1 VDAAGRGQFVP
12 KVVKLVRVSLA
23 VNVASSA
30 VPDLLWRLV
39 SGIRHDHDSPTG
51 LGWPRRGLA
60 AVTW

>member
-1 VDAAGRGQFVP
+1 
-12 KVVKLVRVSLA
+12 VVKLVRVSLA